1 MVLSIDKSTYDK
13 DIENPYVFQ
22 RLYAPL
28 SAHTTSATGRDCR
41 SCHNDPVAIGFG
53 HGKLV
58 YNIEEGSGRWQFIPR
73 FAANPND
80 GLPEDAW
87 IPFLGE
93 AAEVNSTRSNTR
105 PFNIEE
111 QKKILLFG
119 SCLECHDQDSE
130 LMLSTLY
137 DFQAVL
143 ERRAAKCV
151 LPDFYKE

>member
-1 MVLSIDKSTYDK
+1 MVLSIDKSAYDK
-13 DIENPYVFQ
+13 DIENPHVFH

-28 SAHTTSATGRDCR
+28 SAHTTSGEGRDCR
-41 SCHNDPVAIGFG
+41 SCHNDPVALGYG
-53 HGKLV
+53 HGVLN
-58 YNIEEGSGRWQFIPR
+58 YRIENNMGRWQFIPR
-73 FAANPND
+73 FASNPND

-87 IPFLGE
+87 IPFLGH
-93 AAEVNSTRSNTR
+93 AGEVNSTRTNTR

-151 LPDFYKE
+151 LPDFYK